1 MKLTYYGHSACLV
14 ETGSHRL
21 LFDPFLTDNPLA
33 SISAEEVSCDYV
45 LLTHGHA
52 DHIGDT
58 AAIAKRCGATVIAVF
73 ELATYLGNQGVDV
86 HAMHIGGQFEFP
98 FGKVK
103 LTIAHH
109 GSGFFDKNGN
119 IIYLGNP
126 AGILLHCEDKVI
138 FHAGDTGLFY
148 DMNLIG
154 DMYPIDL
161 ALLPIGGNFTM
172 DIDDACRAVTFL
184 KPKHVVPIH
193 YNTWPIIE
201 ADPKAFARKIPAPA
215 TVVALEPGQSI
226 DV

>member
-1 MKLTYYGHSACLV
+1 MKLTYYGHSDCLV
-14 ETGSHRL
+14 EMGCHRL

-33 SISAEEVSCDYV
+33 SISAEEASCDYI

-73 ELATYLGNQGVDV
+73 ELATYLGNQGVNV

-98 FGKVK
+98 LGKVK

-109 GSGFFDKNGN
+109 GSGFFEENGN
-119 IIYLGNP
+119 IVYLGNP
-126 AGILLHCEDKVI
+126 AGILLQCDDKVI
-138 FHAGDTGLFY
+138 YHAGDTGLFY

-154 DMYPIDL
+154 DMHPIDV

-184 KPKHVVPIH
+184 KPKLVVPVH

-201 ADPKAFARKIPAPA
+201 ADPKSFARKVPAPA
-215 TVVALEPGQSI
+215 TVVALEPGQSLDI
-226 DV
+226 

>member
-1 MKLTYYGHSACLV
+1 MKLTYYGHSACLA
-14 ETGSHRL
+14 ETESHRL
-21 LFDPFLTDNPLA
+21 LFDPFFTDNPLA
-33 SISAEEVSCDYV
+33 SISAEEASCDYI

-109 GSGFFDKNGN
+109 GSGFFEENGN
-119 IIYLGNP
+119 IVYLGNP
-126 AGILLHCEDKVI
+126 AGILLQCNDKVI
-138 FHAGDTGLFY
+138 YHAGDTGLFY

-154 DMYPIDL
+154 DMHPIDV

-184 KPKHVVPIH
+184 KPKLVVPIH

-201 ADPKAFARKIPAPA
+201 ADPKSFAQKVPAPA
-215 TVVALEPGQSI
+215 TVVALEPGQSLDI
-226 DV
+226 